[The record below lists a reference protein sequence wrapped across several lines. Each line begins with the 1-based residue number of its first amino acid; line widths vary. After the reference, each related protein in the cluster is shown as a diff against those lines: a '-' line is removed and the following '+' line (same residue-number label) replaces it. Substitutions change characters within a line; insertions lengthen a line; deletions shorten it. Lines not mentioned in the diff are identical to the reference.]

1 MYINGHDN
9 KNDVIQN
16 VIENIDDGLL
26 SNAKDM
32 LNQLKEITN
41 GENTMKKQKN
51 KMKTVYEYMTV
62 FFAILG
68 TLAMVAAVGSLE
80 TNQYL
85 LFAAAVST
93 GFASFIMSLFSQQLY
108 SEAK

>member
-1 MYINGHDN
+1 MTMY
-9 KNDVIQN
+9 
-16 VIENIDDGLL
+16 NI
-26 SNAKDM
+26 SVEQY
-32 LNQLKEITN
+32 NQLREKE
-41 GENTMKKQKN
+41 ETMKKQKN

-68 TLAMVAAVGSLE
+68 TLAMVSAVGSLE

-85 LFAAAVST
+85 LFAAAMST